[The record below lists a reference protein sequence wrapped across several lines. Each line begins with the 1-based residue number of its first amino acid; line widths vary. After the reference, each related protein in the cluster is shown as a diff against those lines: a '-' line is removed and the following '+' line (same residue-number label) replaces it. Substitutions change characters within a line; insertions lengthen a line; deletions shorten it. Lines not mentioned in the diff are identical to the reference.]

1 MNLFKSLNAL
11 LLCSAV
17 AAAWSPAHAEGD
29 ANSTIS
35 LDTITVTTT
44 KTEDPLIDTL
54 AGASVVTDTEVTR
67 FQPDRLSDILQGV
80 PGVEVQEDADEPSS
94 AINIRGLQD
103 FGRVNVMIEGARQN
117 FQRSGH
123 GANGIFYI
131 EPELIKAVDIVRGP
145 VATIYGSGAVGG
157 VVNFELKDA
166 ADLIYP
172 GETWHLGVK
181 GQYNTNDDGTLV
193 SVTGAAQPVAWF
205 DVVGNVVWQ
214 RDDDFFDGNGDRVV
228 NTDEDVLSA
237 LVKGTLRFDG
247 GHILKVT
254 YLRQDNTYTT
264 GDPGFQRETDTLDN
278 TASAKWQYNP
288 SNNPWIDFTA
298 SGYYT
303 DTETDQTRIDLPF
316 PCLPPFCDP
325 TVLGNARNFR
335 IRTIGTDVFNT
346 SRFSTGPFEHALTYG
361 GDAFR
366 DRVRTVDPLGSG
378 NEFTPSGQRLV
389 YGGFVQDQIDFQDW
403 LQVIGALR
411 FDSYELK
418 GGPDDVTGTRVSP
431 KATVGIT
438 LIEGVQVYGTYAEA
452 YRSPAITETLQTGV
466 HPAFPAFDILPNPD
480 LKPETA
486 RNWEGGVNL
495 SFDNVIHDGDG
506 FRAKGVVFQN
516 NVDDFIELV
525 SLNTPNPFGATQFQN
540 IAEARLRG
548 FELEAHY
555 DAGFMFASV
564 AYTHV
569 RGDDLESDQPLVSVY
584 PDKIST
590 TVGFRFL
597 DDKLTVG
604 GRHTYAASQ
613 TRLPDPLPRGV
624 EPSSSYHLVDLFATY
639 DHNRYFSTALTL
651 KNVLDEQFTRYRS
664 EDPSPG
670 FSATIS
676 AIIRLGG

>member
-1 MNLFKSLNAL
+1 M
-11 LLCSAV
+11 
-17 AAAWSPAHAEGD
+17 
-29 ANSTIS
+29 
-35 LDTITVTTT
+35 
-44 KTEDPLIDTL
+44 
-54 AGASVVTDTEVTR
+54 
-67 FQPDRLSDILQGV
+67 
-80 PGVEVQEDADEPSS
+80 
-94 AINIRGLQD
+94 
-103 FGRVNVMIEGARQN
+103 
-117 FQRSGH
+117 
-123 GANGIFYI
+123 
-131 EPELIKAVDIVRGP
+131 
-145 VATIYGSGAVGG
+145 
-157 VVNFELKDA
+157 
-166 ADLIYP
+166 
-172 GETWHLGVK
+172 
-181 GQYNTNDDGTLV
+181 
-193 SVTGAAQPVAWF
+193 
-205 DVVGNVVWQ
+205 
-214 RDDDFFDGNGDRVV
+214 
-228 NTDEDVLSA
+228 
-237 LVKGTLRFDG
+237 
-247 GHILKVT
+247 
-254 YLRQDNTYTT
+254 
-264 GDPGFQRETDTLDN
+264 
-278 TASAKWQYNP
+278 
-288 SNNPWIDFTA
+288 
-298 SGYYT
+298 
-303 DTETDQTRIDLPF
+303 
-316 PCLPPFCDP
+316 
-325 TVLGNARNFR
+325 
-335 IRTIGTDVFNT
+335 
-346 SRFSTGPFEHALTYG
+346 
-361 GDAFR
+361 
-366 DRVRTVDPLGSG
+366 
-378 NEFTPSGQRLV
+378 
-389 YGGFVQDQIDFQDW
+389 
-403 LQVIGALR
+403 IGALR

-670 FSATIS
+670 YSATIS